1 MTGLIHEL
9 QNCYCAYFESDF
21 CQAAKASIAPVIERD
36 LRTQPQPKCSVAQTS
51 VISPFAPSKTGEAK
65 LLPMPLQKEQRNQKQ
80 QRHHEDSIVNHVQTD
95 KSSAETSSCN
105 TAAQCTSTAALPT
118 SLSKMQQ
125 GEFLHDLHFI
135 VKFIFSLLVVLFSI
149 HQTHLAHYSRRLHK
163 SQPLPISLMSLLACC
178 ILISFSHVR
187 QIERGSIQVL
197 PRAVLLRLAS
207 CPLCTAFNPVAKA
220 QALTSICFRMLNEK
234 LYTQVSLKSMRL

>member
-1 MTGLIHEL
+1 
-9 QNCYCAYFESDF
+9 
-21 CQAAKASIAPVIERD
+21 
-36 LRTQPQPKCSVAQTS
+36 
-51 VISPFAPSKTGEAK
+51 
-65 LLPMPLQKEQRNQKQ
+65 MPLHQHRQHQEQKEQRNQKQ

-125 GEFLHDLHFI
+125 GKFLHDFI
-135 VKFIFSLLVVLFSI
+135 VEFSRSLLVVLLSI
-149 HQTHLAHYSRRLHK
+149 HQTHLAFLSRRLHK
-163 SQPLPISLMSLLACC
+163 SHPLPISLLSLLACC

-187 QIERGSIQVL
+187 QIERGSIQVV
-197 PRAVLLRLAS
+197 PRAVLLRPAL
-207 CPLCTAFNPVAKA
+207 CPLCTVFNTVAKA
-220 QALTSICFRMLNEK
+220 RALTSICFRMLNEK